1 AGPRRPAPRSR
12 ERPRGVQGPSR
23 WPRPS
28 PAPRW
33 FRPPPL
39 ADGLIYE
46 LHVGTFTP
54 EGTFDAAIDHLD
66 HLAALGVT
74 HVELMPVAAFPGHH
88 GWGYDGVDLFAV
100 HAPYGGPDGLRRFV
114 EACHET
120 GLAVLLDV
128 VYNHL
133 GPDGNYLPELG
144 PYFTD
149 ARTTPWGPAVNL
161 AEPQVRAFITDN
173 ARAWLAGGLD
183 GLRLDATHALV
194 DDSPLHILAE

>member
-1 AGPRRPAPRSR
+1 
-12 ERPRGVQGPSR
+12 
-23 WPRPS
+23 
-28 PAPRW
+28 
-33 FRPPPL
+33 
-39 ADGLIYE
+39 
-46 LHVGTFTP
+46 
-54 EGTFDAAIDHLD
+54 
-66 HLAALGVT
+66 
-74 HVELMPVAAFPGHH
+74 FPGHH

-149 ARTTPWGPAVNL
+149 ARPTPWAPAGNL

-194 DDSPLHILAE
+194 DDSPLHILAELADDVRSLERVMGRTTALVAEHEGQDPRIVADPA